1 MGNECKVCRKRN
13 PEEELILNAPIKQ
26 NNESETLENSQS
38 HPLYQTF
45 KEIINSNPE
54 HYKKLHKIKN
64 ALLTFQK
71 RQIYKN
77 MLKKFHENQKTFTY
91 EEYIETL
98 SSTKVFSFLEKKS
111 DYTYKYK
118 SGAIYKGDWLG
129 GFRHGKGI
137 MSWPDGVVY
146 EGDWAF
152 GKAEGLGKLT
162 YPSGQY
168 LKGNFMYNKLNG
180 YGEIHNLENGY
191 EYWGNWE
198 NDQQMGKGREEWNG
212 GSSYEGNY
220 EYGNKE
226 GIGKY
231 TWEDGTFYHGEW
243 KNNKIHGL
251 GFYKWAD
258 GRQYIGEWKNSKMN
272 GFGISIWNHG
282 QYIGNYR
289 DDKRWGFGVYI
300 DNNKNKYE
308 GFWENGQHKSLGR
321 FTKNDGSIKIGFSEG
336 NKIAKIVNSENEFLR
351 NEEINNLVEE
361 NNKKIM
367 YTYQSIKKLLGQDY
381 NDNNDEEDNNGN
393 DNGDDNDNDN
403 NDIEDNEEDK

>member
-13 PEEELILNAPIKQ
+13 PEEELILNPPPIQK
-26 NNESETLENSQS
+26 NNESETLENSQT
-38 HPLYQTF
+38 HPIYQTF
-45 KEIINSNPE
+45 KEIINANPE
-54 HYKKLHKIKN
+54 HYKKLHLIKN

-77 MLKKFHENQKTFTY
+77 MLKKFHENQKIFSY

-98 SSTKVFSFLEKKS
+98 SSSKNFSFSEKRS
-111 DYTYKYK
+111 NFTYKYK
-118 SGAIYKGDWLG
+118 SGAVYTGEWLG
-129 GFRHGKGI
+129 GFRHGNGT
-137 MSWPDGVVY
+137 MTWEDGVIY
-146 EGDWAF
+146 EGDWTL
-152 GKAEGLGKLT
+152 GHAEGVGKLT

-168 LKGNFMYNKLNG
+168 IEGNFMYNKLNG
-180 YGEIHNLENGY
+180 YGEVHNLENGY

-226 GIGKY
+226 GVGKY

-258 GRQYIGEWKNSKMN
+258 GRQYIGEWKNAKMN

-282 QYIGNYR
+282 QYIGNYK

-308 GFWENGQHKSLGR
+308 GFWENGQHKSFGR
-321 FTKNDGSIKIGFSEG
+321 YIKNDGSVKIGYSEG
-336 NKIAKIVNSENEFLR
+336 NKLTKVINNESEFLIR
-351 NEEINNLVEE
+351 NEELNNLVEE

-367 YTYQSIKKLLGQDY
+367 YIYQSIKKLLGQDY
-381 NDNNDEEDNNGN
+381 NT
-393 DNGDDNDNDN
+393 DDNADHLL
-403 NDIEDNEEDK
+403 

>member
-146 EGDWAF
+146 EGEWAF

>member
-13 PEEELILNAPIKQ
+13 PEEELILNPPPIQK
-26 NNESETLENSQS
+26 NNESETLENSQT
-38 HPLYQTF
+38 HPIYQTF
-45 KEIINSNPE
+45 KEIINANPE
-54 HYKKLHKIKN
+54 HYKKLHLIKN

-77 MLKKFHENQKTFTY
+77 MLKKFHENQKIFSY

-98 SSTKVFSFLEKKS
+98 SSTKNFSFSEKRS
-111 DYTYKYK
+111 NFTYKYK
-118 SGAIYKGDWLG
+118 SGAVYTGEWLG
-129 GFRHGKGI
+129 GFRHGTGT
-137 MSWPDGVVY
+137 MTWEDGVIY
-146 EGDWAF
+146 EGDWIL
-152 GKAEGLGKLT
+152 GHAEGVGKLT

-168 LKGNFMYNKLNG
+168 IEGNFMYNKLNG
-180 YGEIHNLENGY
+180 YGEVHNLENGY

-226 GIGKY
+226 GVGKY

-258 GRQYIGEWKNSKMN
+258 GRQYIGEWKNAKMN

-282 QYIGNYR
+282 QYIGNYK

-308 GFWENGQHKSLGR
+308 GFWENGQHKSFGR
-321 FTKNDGSIKIGFSEG
+321 YIKNDGSVKIGYSEG
-336 NKIAKIVNSENEFLR
+336 NKLTKVINNESEFLIR
-351 NEEINNLVEE
+351 NEELNNLVEE

-367 YTYQSIKKLLGQDY
+367 YIYQSIKKLLGQDY
-381 NDNNDEEDNNGN
+381 NTDNENDDNNN
-393 DNGDDNDNDN
+393 DLG
-403 NDIEDNEEDK
+403 DNEDEK

>member
-13 PEEELILNAPIKQ
+13 PEEELILNPPPIQK
-26 NNESETLENSQS
+26 NNESETLENSQT
-38 HPLYQTF
+38 HPIYQTF
-45 KEIINSNPE
+45 KEIINANPE
-54 HYKKLHKIKN
+54 HYKKLHLIKN

-77 MLKKFHENQKTFTY
+77 MLKKFHENQKIFSY

-98 SSTKVFSFLEKKS
+98 SSTKNFSFSEKRS
-111 DYTYKYK
+111 NFTYKYK
-118 SGAIYKGDWLG
+118 SGAVYTGEWLG
-129 GFRHGKGI
+129 GFRHGNGT
-137 MSWPDGVVY
+137 MTWEDGVIY
-146 EGDWAF
+146 EGDWTL
-152 GKAEGLGKLT
+152 GHAEGVGKLT

-168 LKGNFMYNKLNG
+168 IEGNFMYNKLNG
-180 YGEIHNLENGY
+180 YGEVHNLENGY

-226 GIGKY
+226 GVGKY

-258 GRQYIGEWKNSKMN
+258 GRQYIGEWKNAKMN

-282 QYIGNYR
+282 QYIGNYK

-308 GFWENGQHKSLGR
+308 GFWENGQHKSFGR
-321 FTKNDGSIKIGFSEG
+321 YIKNDGSVKIAFSEG
-336 NKIAKIVNSENEFLR
+336 NKLSKIINDENEFMIR
-351 NEEINNLVEE
+351 NDEINNLVEE
-361 NNKKIM
+361 NNKKIL
-367 YTYQSIKKLLGQDY
+367 YIYQSIKKLLGQDY
-381 NDNNDEEDNNGN
+381 NNDDNNDLV
-393 DNGDDNDNDN
+393 
-403 NDIEDNEEDK
+403 DNEEEK

>member
-1 MGNECKVCRKRN
+1 MGNECKACRKRN
-13 PEEELILNAPIKQ
+13 PEEELILNAPIQK
-26 NNESETLENSQS
+26 NSESETIDNSKSSQK
-38 HPLYQTF
+38 YQTF

-54 HYKKLHKIKN
+54 HYKKLLKIKN
-64 ALLTFQK
+64 ALLTYQK

-77 MLKKFHENQKTFTY
+77 MLKKLHENQKIFTY
-91 EEYIETL
+91 EEYIETI
-98 SSTKVFSFLEKKS
+98 STKNFSFQEKNINN
-111 DYTYKYK
+111 TYKYK
-118 SGAIYKGDWLG
+118 SGASYTGQWLG
-129 GFRHGKGI
+129 GFRHGFGT
-137 MSWPDGVVY
+137 MTWPDGIIY
-146 EGDWAF
+146 EGYWAF
-152 GKAEGLGKLT
+152 GLAEGLGKLT

-168 LKGNFMYNKLNG
+168 LKGNFKYNKLNG
-180 YGEIHNLENGY
+180 YGEVHNLENGY

-198 NDQQMGKGREEWNG
+198 NDQQMGRGREEWTG

-258 GRQYIGEWKNSKMN
+258 GRQYIGEWKNAKMN

-308 GFWENGQHKSLGR
+308 GFWENGQHKSFGR
-321 FTKNDGSIKIGFSEG
+321 YIKNDGSVKIGYSEG
-336 NKIAKIVNSENEFLR
+336 NKLSKIISNENEFLIR
-351 NEEINNLVEE
+351 NDELNNLVEE
-361 NNKKIM
+361 NNKKII
-367 YTYQSIKKLLGQDY
+367 YIYQSIKKLLGQDY
-381 NDNNDEEDNNGN
+381 NNDDINNNEFS
-393 DNGDDNDNDN
+393 GDD
-403 NDIEDNEEDK
+403 IDK

>member
-13 PEEELILNAPIKQ
+13 PEEEIILNAPIQK
-26 NNESETLENSQS
+26 NNQSETLENSQS
-38 HPLYQTF
+38 YTKYLTF

-54 HYKKLHKIKN
+54 HYKKLHKIKK
-64 ALLTFQK
+64 ALLSYQK

-77 MLKKFHENQKTFTY
+77 MLKKFHESQKTFLY

-98 SSTKVFSFLEKKS
+98 SNTKALSSLEKKS
-111 DYTYKYK
+111 NYTYKYK
-118 SGAIYKGDWLG
+118 SGSIYTGQWLG
-129 GFRHGKGI
+129 GFRHGIGT
-137 MSWPDGVVY
+137 MTWSDGVTY
-146 EGDWAF
+146 EGEWSF
-152 GKAEGLGKLT
+152 GQAEGFGKLT

-180 YGEIHNLENGY
+180 YGEVHNLESGY

-198 NDQQMGKGREEWNG
+198 NDQQMGQGREEWKG

-251 GFYKWAD
+251 GFNKWAD
-258 GRQYIGEWKNSKMN
+258 GRQYIGEWKNAKMN

-282 QYIGNYR
+282 QYIGNYK
-289 DDKRWGFGVYI
+289 DDKRSGFGVYI

-308 GFWENGQHKSLGR
+308 GFWENGQHKSYGR
-321 FTKNDGSIKIGFSEG
+321 FIKNDGSVKIAFSEG
-336 NKIAKIVNSENEFLR
+336 NKLTKVINNDNEFMIR

-367 YTYQSIKKLLGQDY
+367 YIYQSIKKLLGQDY
-381 NDNNDEEDNNGN
+381 NNNDDNADSNEFV
-393 DNGDDNDNDN
+393 DNQD
-403 NDIEDNEEDK
+403 